1 MMRDSLLKYATAEV
15 PRYTS
20 YPTAAQFHTGIDEAT
35 YRRWLAGIG
44 KDERLSVYVH
54 VPFCHQLC
62 WYCGCHT
69 TIVHDYDRVAAYVK
83 ALHAEID
90 LLAGALPA
98 HGGVAHIHF
107 GGGTPTLLES
117 ADFTGILEALGTQIG
132 FCDGIEIAV
141 EADPRTLTEDRA
153 KALAAAGVTRASL
166 GVQDFSPDVQERINR
181 VQPVCTVTN
190 ACRWLRGAGIEAINF
205 DLMYGLPGQT
215 VANVEGTAALA
226 ASLHPD
232 RIAVFGYAHVPWFKK
247 HQRVFEQEELPD
259 LQERFA
265 QAEAIGKTLEA
276 RGYAPVG
283 FDHYAL
289 PDDSLAQATANGT
302 LRRNFQGY
310 TDDAA
315 PVLIGLG
322 ASSIGSLHQGYVQ
335 NTVRIDD
342 YCARLD
348 EGHLPVAKGVALSDD
363 DRLRRDAIERILCD
377 LTLDVGAL
385 CAAHGQSVDALD
397 RAFDGLRGLQADG
410 LVELDGRR
418 ITVLPEG
425 RRFLRNVAVCFDA
438 YWMPREARHSVAV

>member
-1 MMRDSLLKYATAEV
+1 MRDALLKYATAEV

-35 YRRWLAGIG
+35 CRGWLAGIG
-44 KDERLSVYVH
+44 KDDRLSVYLH

-90 LLAGALPA
+90 LLADAVLA

-107 GGGTPTLLES
+107 GGGTPTLLEN
-117 ADFTGILEALGTQIG
+117 ADFAGIVDALRTRLG
-132 FCDGIEIAV
+132 FREGIEIAV
-141 EADPRTLTEDRA
+141 EADPRTLTNDRA

-166 GVQDFSPDVQERINR
+166 GVQDFSPGVQERINR
-181 VQPVCTVTN
+181 IQPICTVTN
-190 ACRWLRGAGIEAINF
+190 ACQWLRAAGIEAVNF

-215 VANVEGTAALA
+215 VANVEGTATLA

-247 HQRVFEQEELPD
+247 HQRVFEKEELPD
-259 LQERFA
+259 LEERFA
-265 QAEAIGKTLEA
+265 QAEAIGDTLEA
-276 RGYAPVG
+276 RGYAPIG
-283 FDHYAL
+283 FDHYAQ
-289 PDDSLAQATANGT
+289 PDDSLAQAAAQGI

-322 ASSIGSLHQGYVQ
+322 ASAIGAHHQGYVQ

-342 YCARLD
+342 YCALLS
-348 EGHLPVAKGVALSDD
+348 EGHLPAVRGVALTED
-363 DRLRRDAIERILCD
+363 DRLRREAIERILCD
-377 LTLDVGAL
+377 LALDAGAL
-385 CAAHGQSVDALD
+385 CAAYGRAEGALD
-397 RAFDGLRGLQADG
+397 DAFEGLRQLQADG
-410 LVELDGRR
+410 LVDLDGRR